1 MSLAVPITNSL
12 TFIFS
17 LLTGLCLGEKIGG
30 KGKVYLETLYKKIL
44 IAIHKRC
51 LVRNGIGCNRCS
63 HLCQRKINKKNFF
76 LLFTSFILLLLF
88 NEHHRR

>member
-30 KGKVYLETLYKKIL
+30 KGITEREALTILYYFIY
-44 IAIHKRC
+44 
-51 LVRNGIGCNRCS
+51 
-63 HLCQRKINKKNFF
+63 F
-76 LLFTSFILLLLF
+76 LLY
-88 NEHHRR
+88 